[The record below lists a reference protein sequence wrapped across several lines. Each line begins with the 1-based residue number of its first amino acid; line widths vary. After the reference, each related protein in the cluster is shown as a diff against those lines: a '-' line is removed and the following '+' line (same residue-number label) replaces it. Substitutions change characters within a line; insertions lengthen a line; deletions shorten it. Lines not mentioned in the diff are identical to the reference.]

1 MYNFQL
7 VKYTLSLSVYFNE
20 FWQTSTRLCKHWHE
34 QDMGDFHHPQKVP
47 QAPCQST
54 PNTILNPWEALICLV
69 SAPRCHVFQNTV
81 LTESCSCIFGIWIF
95 KKNITLL
102 RFIHVVVCAGGLFL
116 FIADWHSILWT
127 SHNVLFINWRPL
139 YYFQH
144 QTIIN
149 KVPVNIYKHS
159 HIWGPIFLSL

>member
-95 KKNITLL
+95 KKKYNTLEIYPCCCMCRWFVPFYCWL
-102 RFIHVVVCAGGLFL
+102 AF
-116 FIADWHSILWT
+116 HSMDVPQCPVHQLKAT
-127 SHNVLFINWRPL
+127 VLFPTSDN
-139 YYFQH
+139 YQ
-144 QTIIN
+144 
-149 KVPVNIYKHS
+149 
-159 HIWGPIFLSL
+159 